1 MQHIDQI
8 YIDGAFVTP
17 HGTERFELFNP
28 STGRVIGTV
37 RLADEHDARRAIEA
51 AKRAFAT
58 FSMTHKT
65 ERIALLTE
73 HIAPW
78 LMEC

>member
-28 STGRVIGTV
+28 STGRVIGT
-37 RLADEHDARRAIEA
+37 RSQLSR
-51 AKRAFAT
+51 
-58 FSMTHKT
+58 
-65 ERIALLTE
+65 
-73 HIAPW
+73 
-78 LMEC
+78 